1 MTTPIQNISDSPNR
15 NKTEIPHDSII
26 RRVAT
31 PSAYQELPN
40 AALLNLPQQQP
51 LASFHAHPTLL
62 QPQNSRLI
70 QTAQFIGSPQIHA
83 SRQIQQIHASGQIH
97 QVHQVQH
104 IPQLQQI
111 QQPVPTEASSLPPLP
126 PVRRVE
132 YVPYEQR
139 YIEYV

>member
-31 PSAYQELPN
+31 PSAYQEFPS

-51 LASFHAHPTLL
+51 LASFHAHSTLL
-62 QPQNSRLI
+62 PPQNSRLI

-83 SRQIQQIHASGQIH
+83 SRQIHASGQIH
-97 QVHQVQH
+97 QVQQ
-104 IPQLQQI
+104 IPQIQQI

>member
-31 PSAYQELPN
+31 PSAYQEFPS
-40 AALLNLPQQQP
+40 AALLHLPQQQP
-51 LASFHAHPTLL
+51 LASFHAHSTLL
-62 QPQNSRLI
+62 PPQNSRLI

-83 SRQIQQIHASGQIH
+83 SRQIQQIHAPGQIH
-97 QVHQVQH
+97 QVQQ
-104 IPQLQQI
+104 IPQIQQI